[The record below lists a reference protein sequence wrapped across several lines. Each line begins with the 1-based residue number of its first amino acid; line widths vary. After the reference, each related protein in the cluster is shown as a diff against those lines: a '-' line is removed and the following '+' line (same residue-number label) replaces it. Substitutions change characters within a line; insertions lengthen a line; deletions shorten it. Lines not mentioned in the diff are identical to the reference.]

1 MDKLSQ
7 VVDITNPVLN
17 TKKKLKSFEH
27 SKVMNEMREAPSF
40 SFKYVRKE
48 KITSVIH
55 ELDETKA
62 CHESDISV
70 KVNINILWC

>member
-1 MDKLSQ
+1 
-7 VVDITNPVLN
+7 
-17 TKKKLKSFEH
+17 
-27 SKVMNEMREAPSF
+27 MNEMREAPSF

-55 ELDETKA
+55 ELDEIKA